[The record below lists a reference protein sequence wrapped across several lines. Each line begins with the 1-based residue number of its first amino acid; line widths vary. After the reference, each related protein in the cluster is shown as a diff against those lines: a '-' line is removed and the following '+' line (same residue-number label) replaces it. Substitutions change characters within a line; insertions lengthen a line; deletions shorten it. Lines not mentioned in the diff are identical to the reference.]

1 MPVDKQL
8 LTLTDLVANYSIS
21 RSAWYRLF
29 SEGVIKP
36 LKVGRRTYVA
46 RSDVDAFVARM
57 RGPVAAI

>member
-1 MPVDKQL
+1 MPADKQL
-8 LTLTDLVANYSIS
+8 LTITDLVANYSIS

-29 SEGVIKP
+29 GEGAVKP